1 MNNKEGAKAYLQDAE
16 IIVEEARA
24 SFGKRHYHRVV
35 RQ

>member
-24 SFGKRHYHRVV
+24 SLARDTTTGL
-35 RQ
+35 